1 MLNFALC
8 DDNKQTVEKLYDLL
22 ESIFIKHNFD
32 ATVTFKCTKPEEI
45 LEYSKLNDVN
55 VFILDIDLKN
65 KVTGID
71 VANQIRELNKDV
83 YFIFITAHYEYIML
97 AYKCKTFDYITKPI
111 SKDKV
116 EETILRLMDDINNVS
131 NKNSFLRLNN
141 KNTIINKDSINF
153 IKRDGM
159 KLVFYT
165 DTRNYEV
172 YSSFKKIE
180 EDLPSNFV
188 RCHKSYIANIDKISD
203 VRMADNTI
211 AFSNNKDELCYIGPK
226 YKNTLMKLLNQ

>member
-8 DDNKQTVEKLYDLL
+8 DDNRQTAQKLSDLL
-22 ESIFIKHNFD
+22 ESIFIKHNFN
-32 ATVTFKCTKPEEI
+32 ATVSYSCNKPEEM
-45 LEYSKLNDVN
+45 LEYSKSNDVT
-55 VFILDIDLKN
+55 VFLLDIDLKN
-65 KVTGID
+65 KINGID
-71 VANQIRELNKDV
+71 VANQIRETNKDA
-83 YFIFITAHYEYIML
+83 YIIFITAHYEYIML

-116 EETILRLMDDINNVS
+116 EETVLRLMNDINNLS
-131 NKNSFLRLNN
+131 NKTSFLHLNN

-165 DTRNYEV
+165 DTRKYEV

-180 EDLPSNFV
+180 NDLPSNFV
-188 RCHKSYIANIDKISD
+188 RCHKSYIANINKISD
-203 VRMADNTI
+203 VCMADNSI
-211 AFSNNKDELCYIGPK
+211 AFSSNKDELCYIGPK
-226 YKNTLMKLLNQ
+226 YKSTIMKLLNQ

>member
-8 DDNKQTVEKLYDLL
+8 DDNKQTIQKLSDLL

-32 ATVTFKCTKPEEI
+32 AAVSFSCTKPEEI

-65 KVTGID
+65 RITGID

-116 EETILRLMDDINNVS
+116 EETVLRLMDDINNIS
-131 NKNSFLRLNN
+131 NKNTFLRLNN

-180 EDLPSNFV
+180 DDLPSNFV

-211 AFSNNKDELCYIGPK
+211 AFSSMDELCYIGPK
-226 YKNTLMKLLNQ
+226 YKKTLMKILNQ

>member
-8 DDNKQTVEKLYDLL
+8 DDNKQTIQKLSGLL
-22 ESIFIKHNFD
+22 ETIFIKHNIE
-32 ATVTFKCTKPEEI
+32 AEITFSCTKPEEM
-45 LEYSKLNDVN
+45 LEYDKLKEIN

-65 KVTGID
+65 KMTGID
-71 VANQIRELNKDV
+71 IANEIRKLNKDV

-111 SKDKV
+111 SKEKV
-116 EETILRLMDDINNVS
+116 EETILRLMEDIKNVS

-141 KNTIINKDSINF
+141 KHTIINKDSINF

-165 DTRNYEV
+165 DTRNYEI
-172 YSSFKKIE
+172 YSSFKKLE
-180 EDLPSNFV
+180 NDLPSNFV
-188 RCHKSYIANIDKISD
+188 RCHKSYIANINKISD

-211 AFSNNKDELCYIGPK
+211 AFSSNKGELCYIGPK
-226 YKNTLMKLLNQ
+226 YKSTLMKLLNQ